1 MDISYCD
8 DKTGFPRPGH
18 IYYNTTQIDIL
29 HTMHNVAATG
39 R

>member
-18 IYYNTTQIDIL
+18 KCNL
-29 HTMHNVAATG
+29 VVKWFSTG
-39 R
+39 DEDHAQS